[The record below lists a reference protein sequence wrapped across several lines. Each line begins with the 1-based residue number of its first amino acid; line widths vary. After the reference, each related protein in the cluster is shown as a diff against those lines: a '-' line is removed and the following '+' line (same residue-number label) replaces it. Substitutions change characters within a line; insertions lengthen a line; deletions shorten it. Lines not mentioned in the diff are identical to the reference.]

1 MMVWKYGRKDL
12 FVTLL
17 VLDVVVALQN
27 VFLAFVTSY
36 FIQSATSKDMKLFIE
51 VASIAVVGFAIISI
65 VNWLHV
71 SLVNK
76 IIRQVNVNIKRR
88 TARYLLN
95 VSRQSTT
102 AESISKMT
110 GDLKLL
116 ETNGISNE
124 LKIVEQLLTI
134 LGAIAGG
141 IYFDSLTTLVF
152 VLGSLVPLEL
162 SHAFQKRIQVESKD
176 WSESNSQYISA
187 LKDILA
193 GSTTIRLY
201 LIEKLSMR
209 KVDERVEKLEQ
220 NLCKMN
226 GSIGH
231 VGVYTTFAALTLGVV
246 MPFGFGIYRTISGA
260 ITLAAFMGVVQI
272 SNSISNP
279 LMRVISEVN
288 SIQTT
293 VPVRN
298 FVGSVFDTV
307 VPDAEDAKL
316 LSHESF
322 TSLALNKIR
331 VVKQDKVIIDTMSL
345 DVSAG
350 EKILIKAPSGYGK
363 TTLLKVLIGELGID
377 SGEYILD
384 GKVVNNPDDRKI
396 RGKFS
401 LINQEPFLFNDT
413 IAFNITL
420 GEKFKESELLSVIER
435 VGLRD
440 LVDKDGL
447 NYLVGENGGNLS
459 GGQAQR
465 IEIARALIRNRPI
478 VLADEVTS
486 SLDERSSQQV
496 HKLLLSGEFTLIE
509 VAHHIDSKTEGCF
522 DRVIVYGN

>member
-1 MMVWKYGRKDL
+1 MIVWKYGRKDL

-27 VFLAFVTSY
+27 VFLAFITSY
-36 FIQSATSKDMKLFIE
+36 FIQSATSKNMKLFVE
-51 VASIAVVGFAIISI
+51 VASIAILGFAIISI
-65 VNWLHV
+65 VNWFHV

-76 IIRQVNVNIKRR
+76 IIRQVNVNIKRK

-95 VSRQSTT
+95 SSRQGTT

-124 LKIVEQLLTI
+124 LRIVEQLLTI
-134 LGAIAGG
+134 FGAIAGG

-152 VLGSLVPLEL
+152 VLGSLVPLGI
-162 SHAFQKRIQVESKD
+162 SHAFQKRIQLESKD

-187 LKDILA
+187 LKDILT
-193 GSTTIRLY
+193 GSITIRLY
-201 LIEKLSMR
+201 LIGKLSMR
-209 KVDERVEKLEQ
+209 KVDEKVERLER

-246 MPFGFGIYRTISGA
+246 IPFGFGIYRTISGA
-260 ITLAAFMGVVQI
+260 ITLASFMGVVQI

-279 LMRVISEVN
+279 LMGVISEVN

-293 VPVRN
+293 VPIRN
-298 FVGSVFDTV
+298 FVGSVFDKV
-307 VPDAEDAKL
+307 VTEMENSKM
-316 LSHESF
+316 LSNESF
-322 TSLALNKIR
+322 TNLTLNKIR
-331 VVKQDKVIIDTMSL
+331 IVKQNKVIIDTMSL
-345 DVSAG
+345 NVSAG

-363 TTLLKVLIGELGID
+363 TTLLKVLIGELGVD

-384 GKVVNNPDDRKI
+384 GKVINNPNDRKI
-396 RGKFS
+396 KGKFS

-420 GEKFKESELLSVIER
+420 GEKFKRDELLSIIEK

-447 NYLVGENGGNLS
+447 NYIVGENGGNLS

-486 SLDERSSQQV
+486 SLDEKSSQQV
-496 HKLLLSGEFTLIE
+496 HELLLNGKFTLIE
-509 VAHHIDSKTEGCF
+509 VAHHIDTKTEERF

>member
-1 MMVWKYGRKDL
+1 MIVWKYGRKDL

-27 VFLAFVTSY
+27 VFLAFITSY
-36 FIQSATSKDMKLFIE
+36 FIQSATSKNMKLFVE
-51 VASIAVVGFAIISI
+51 VASIAILGFAIISI
-65 VNWLHV
+65 VNWFHV

-76 IIRQVNVNIKRR
+76 IIRQVNVNIKRK

-95 VSRQSTT
+95 SSRQGTT

-124 LKIVEQLLTI
+124 LRIVEQLLTI
-134 LGAIAGG
+134 FGAIAGG
-141 IYFDSLTTLVF
+141 IYFDRLTTLVF
-152 VLGSLVPLEL
+152 VLGSLVPLGI
-162 SHAFQKRIQVESKD
+162 SHAFQKRIQLESKD

-187 LKDILA
+187 LKDILT
-193 GSTTIRLY
+193 GSITIRLY
-201 LIEKLSMR
+201 LIGKLSMR
-209 KVDERVEKLEQ
+209 KVDEKVERLER

-246 MPFGFGIYRTISGA
+246 IPFGFGIYRTISGA
-260 ITLAAFMGVVQI
+260 ITLASFMGVVQI

-279 LMRVISEVN
+279 LMGVISEVN

-293 VPVRN
+293 VPIRN
-298 FVGSVFDTV
+298 FVGSVFDKV
-307 VPDAEDAKL
+307 VTEMEDSKM
-316 LSHESF
+316 LSNESF
-322 TSLALNKIR
+322 TNLTLNKIR
-331 VVKQDKVIIDTMSL
+331 IVKQNKVIIDTMSL
-345 DVSAG
+345 NVSAG

-363 TTLLKVLIGELGID
+363 TTLLKVLIGELGVD

-384 GKVVNNPDDRKI
+384 GKVINNPNDRKI
-396 RGKFS
+396 KGKFS

-420 GEKFKESELLSVIER
+420 GEKFKRDELLSIIEK

-447 NYLVGENGGNLS
+447 NYIVGENGGNLS

-486 SLDERSSQQV
+486 SLDEKSSQQV
-496 HKLLLSGEFTLIE
+496 HELLLNGKFTLIE
-509 VAHHIDSKTEGCF
+509 VAHHIDTKTEERF